1 MNHPVLIG
9 FDMTPLPPPN
19 EFDVLEG
26 ELFIGRIGC
35 IGVSGEVIFIDIIFC
50 FG

>member
-1 MNHPVLIG
+1 MDHPVLIG
-9 FDMTPLPPPN
+9 FDMTLLPPPK
-19 EFDVLEG
+19 EFAVLEG
-26 ELFIGRIGC
+26 ELFIGCIGC